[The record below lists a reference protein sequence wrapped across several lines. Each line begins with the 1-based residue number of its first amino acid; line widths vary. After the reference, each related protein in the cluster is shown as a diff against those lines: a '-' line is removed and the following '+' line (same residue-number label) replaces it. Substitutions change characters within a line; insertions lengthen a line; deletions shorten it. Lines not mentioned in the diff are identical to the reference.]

1 MSGFWG
7 GMRGL
12 KVKELQPYVLKQ
24 AKEHWDLA
32 KLVKNSKDFIHEY
45 KVKHIDTGSAKP
57 LFHTMAIVFFGS
69 YALAYPHVR
78 TLPAKHQEWCFARHR
93 AVGGEVGA
101 EACVRWKIASPLV
114 SCGA

>member
-1 MSGFWG
+1 MWGVLDVTMSGFWG

-12 KVKELQPYVLKQ
+12 KVKELQPYVMKH
-24 AKEHWDLA
+24 AKDHWTPA

-69 YALAYPHVR
+69 YVLAYPHVR
-78 TLPAKHQEWCFARHR
+78 TLPAVGSR
-93 AVGGEVGA
+93 AGLCLALCLGVEPG
-101 EACVRWKIASPLV
+101 
-114 SCGA
+114 